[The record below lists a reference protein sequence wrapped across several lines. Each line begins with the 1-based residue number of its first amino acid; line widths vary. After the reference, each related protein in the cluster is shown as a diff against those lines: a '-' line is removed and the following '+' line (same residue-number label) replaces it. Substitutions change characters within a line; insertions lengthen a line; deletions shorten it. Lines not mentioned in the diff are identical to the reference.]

1 MDFGRAIRAK
11 RKERRMTQIEL
22 AQAAGIAVN
31 SLRLYESGKRQPKQS
46 VFIDIAHALGTNA
59 AELMGF
65 SPTAASR
72 LSEKYVCDMHGIIS
86 DDIDLGLVVLDIADR
101 CGISNEIAE
110 RAMKVTLANF
120 SDFLR
125 TSEDE
130 IMIKNFLDELNEQG
144 KQIAVERVQELT
156 EIPRYQKQTTQDDE

>member
-1 MDFGRAIRAK
+1 
-11 RKERRMTQIEL
+11 
-22 AQAAGIAVN
+22 
-31 SLRLYESGKRQPKQS
+31 
-46 VFIDIAHALGTNA
+46 
-59 AELMGF
+59 
-65 SPTAASR
+65 
-72 LSEKYVCDMHGIIS
+72 
-86 DDIDLGLVVLDIADR
+86 
-101 CGISNEIAE
+101 
-110 RAMKVTLANF
+110 MKVTLANF